1 MADQGARKIKSLLD
15 TPSSSLADLTS
26 ALQNGMAAAQGDD
39 VAVPSSTDRAI
50 SGLRRYYAGLAR
62 KVRAIHTT
70 SRAKADVLSALA
82 KLDASLASMSKS
94 LQEGTGDD
102 ALADLEAARLR
113 SSQAGSALARASRR
127 LA

>member
-62 KVRAIHTT
+62 KVRAIHTS

-113 SSQAGSALARASRR
+113 SAQAGSALTRASRR